1 MTLQNRKLQHLQA
14 YYDLVWSSPNTEI
27 LTRLRFQTSCR
38 EFAFE
43 CLGDL
48 KGKRLL
54 EIGPGQGQETLF
66 FAKEGAQV
74 YAVDISCKSLRLI
87 KNISVAHEM
96 EDLTLPEGP
105 RITQSEQRTVNH
117 RHITL
122 IQANAEQLPFKEE
135 TFDRIFAQTM
145 LMHTDFLQVARE
157 SARILRPGGIA
168 VFMEPLRLNPLLY
181 FYRKFRSTFK
191 LTSPHYINLKDVEQ
205 MGSFFKTSFH
215 REFYLTALLGI
226 CLNRERKV
234 YQKIKQN
241 LEYIDSW
248 LIQWVPFLRSFCWM
262 TVMRFEK

>member
-1 MTLQNRKLQHLQA
+1 MTFQNKKLQHLQA
-14 YYDLVWSSPNTEI
+14 YYDSVWSSPNSEI
-27 LTRLRFQTSCR
+27 MTRLRFQTSCK

-48 KGKRLL
+48 KGKKLL
-54 EIGPGQGQETLF
+54 EIGPGQGREALF

-74 YAVDISCKSLRLI
+74 YAVDLSGKSLGLI
-87 KNISVAHEM
+87 KKISAAQNPEC
-96 EDLTLPEGP
+96 LTINKGQ
-105 RITQSEQRTVNH
+105 RIPGSQQGTSSNSR
-117 RHITL
+117 ITL

-145 LMHTDFLQVARE
+145 LMHTDFIQVARE

-181 FYRKFRSTFK
+181 VYRKFRSTFK
-191 LTSPHYINLKDVEQ
+191 STFPQYINLKDIER

-215 REFYLTALLGI
+215 REFYLTALLSI
-226 CLNRERKV
+226 YLNQEKKA
-234 YQKIKQN
+234 YQRIKQN
-241 LEYIDSW
+241 LEQIDSW
-248 LIQWVPFLRSFCWM
+248 LIQWFPFLRAFCWM